1 MNLVEKFPTYKF
13 GNSGPTSHFLCKQGT
28 MSFASL
34 RPPLSSGTLST
45 TQRLLQKSS
54 NRLNKEDS
62 KLFAP
67 TPVQKHAIPL
77 LLTNKDVSCNAVT
90 GSGKTLAFVIPLIEL
105 SLRHSPP
112 VKVGEIVGLVLE
124 PTREL
129 AKQVWEVV
137 SEFCKF
143 VRGEATETAI
153 DRNRS
158 DNANP
163 LISFCNPP
171 SGIATALPPPAL
183 IVGQRQT
190 VKEDINDF
198 RANKSQIIV
207 GTPGRIN
214 DILSR
219 YEAVKT
225 SELDLLILDEADTL
239 LSMGFEM
246 QVNEILKVLP
256 KMRRTGLFSATQ
268 TKGVKTLARAG
279 LRNPVVINVRI
290 NVKNDDGH
298 GDGHGDGGEEKSK
311 KTAAMIIDDDDCDDD
326 DGDNGS
332 ERKR

>member
-1 MNLVEKFPTYKF
+1 MREDNFVDSADISSQSLSELLNQDRAKLGESGRVIPTYKF
-13 GNSGPTSHFLCKQGT
+13 GEILGPTNHILCQGT

-54 NRLNKEDS
+54 NRLDKEDS

-143 VRGEATETAI
+143 FCAFRG
-153 DRNRS
+153 DGNGNRS
-158 DNANP
+158 KSQRCYANP
-163 LISFCNPP
+163 SFLFATPP
-171 SGIATALPPPAL
+171 Q
-183 IVGQRQT
+183 V
-190 VKEDINDF
+190 
-198 RANKSQIIV
+198 
-207 GTPGRIN
+207 
-214 DILSR
+214 
-219 YEAVKT
+219 
-225 SELDLLILDEADTL
+225 LLL
-239 LSMGFEM
+239 LSPP
-246 QVNEILKVLP
+246 LL
-256 KMRRTGLFSATQ
+256 
-268 TKGVKTLARAG
+268 
-279 LRNPVVINVRI
+279 
-290 NVKNDDGH
+290 
-298 GDGHGDGGEEKSK
+298 
-311 KTAAMIIDDDDCDDD
+311 
-326 DGDNGS
+326 
-332 ERKR
+332 